1 MNDIGDLD
9 RTYTVFGEIFQGT
22 EVVDKIIATARDDND
37 NPLEPMPMTM
47 TVEQ

>member
-1 MNDIGDLD
+1 MNDISGLD
-9 RTYTVFGEIFQGT
+9 RTYTVLGEVFRST